1 MFVVIHTLIIQIRIH
16 KRQYFV
22 TYLSS
27 LGWLRLLHQC
37 LSVSTLNSNLAV
49 KVLNSAA
56 SVEGLIEACCNL
68 LLLPAPSLFTP
79 NLERVLLQ
87 LGLHSRELGLR
98 LIGLL
103 LNNRSTPFFR
113 GIAFFSWDRF
123 PFSSGKH
130 ISGQTRVT
138 RIYLANISLGAVT
151 TQETSTVQ
159 LVVELLQQLCSI
171 QDSCTEA
178 RIIAVLS
185 WLQASALNGISR
197 PSNGPNAIS
206 PPAVYIHCVSS
217 IIWKAHQ
224 QQNLNYDLQALLTD
238 ELFK

>member
-1 MFVVIHTLIIQIRIH
+1 MLTVLRNRRIE
-16 KRQYFV
+16 RCLFV

-56 SVEGLIEACCNL
+56 SVEGLVEACCNL

-103 LNNRSTPFFR
+103 LNNRSTPFFQ
-113 GIAFFSWDRF
+113 GIAFLPGIIPS
-123 PFSSGKH
+123 SSGRRTLL
-130 ISGQTRVT
+130 SARVT
-138 RIYLANISLGAVT
+138 N
-151 TQETSTVQ
+151 
-159 LVVELLQQLCSI
+159 
-171 QDSCTEA
+171 
-178 RIIAVLS
+178 
-185 WLQASALNGISR
+185 
-197 PSNGPNAIS
+197 
-206 PPAVYIHCVSS
+206 
-217 IIWKAHQ
+217 
-224 QQNLNYDLQALLTD
+224 NLPH
-238 ELFK
+238 

>member
-1 MFVVIHTLIIQIRIH
+1 MSPNTILCINL
-16 KRQYFV
+16 

-56 SVEGLIEACCNL
+56 SVEGLVEACCNL

-103 LNNRSTPFFR
+103 LNNRSTSFFQ
-113 GIAFFSWDRF
+113 GTAFLGNRF
-123 PFSSGKH
+123 YSFFFFKC
-130 ISGQTRVT
+130 IF
-138 RIYLANISLGAVT
+138 
-151 TQETSTVQ
+151 
-159 LVVELLQQLCSI
+159 
-171 QDSCTEA
+171 
-178 RIIAVLS
+178 
-185 WLQASALNGISR
+185 LN
-197 PSNGPNAIS
+197 
-206 PPAVYIHCVSS
+206 
-217 IIWKAHQ
+217 
-224 QQNLNYDLQALLTD
+224 T
-238 ELFK
+238 